1 MAALPEIS
9 IRRPIFATVLNL
21 LLVLVGLVAGTRLA
35 VREYPNIDSP
45 VVTVDTRYVGAS
57 AEVMESQVTKP
68 LEDALSGIEGIDFI
82 RAINRAESSQITV
95 QFRLSRD
102 PDGAANDVRD
112 RVARTR
118 ARLPDD
124 IDDPVIARVEADATP
139 IMWVN
144 VNSDVHSAL
153 EVSEYAD
160 LVAQDRL
167 QTLDGVAQVRLF
179 AERRYSMRIWL
190 DRDRLA
196 AYQVTPGDVQNA
208 LNEQNIEIPAGRIEG
223 KSREFTV
230 LAQTDLNT
238 PEDFQNII
246 LRSSVDGSIV
256 RLKDVAQV
264 VYGPADERQIARYNN
279 RNSIALG
286 IVKQSVANPLD
297 ISAQVRKVLPE
308 IEKLLPQG
316 MRINIAYDSS
326 VFIRQSIA
334 NVFHTIVEATVL
346 VVLVT
351 FLFLRTVRA
360 TLVPLVAIPVSLIG
374 ALILMYVA
382 EFTINTLTM
391 LSMVI
396 AIGLVVDDAIVV
408 LENSYRHLERGLDP
422 LHAAIKS
429 MREISFAVIAM
440 TLTLAAV
447 FAPMAFSTG
456 KTGRL
461 FIEFALTL
469 SAAVLISGFVALTLT
484 PTMCARMLRAKDLHS
499 THGFSKRVE
508 LFLRHIE
515 AHYKSRLGW
524 IMSKKPLT
532 LIVAGICAG
541 LAVLLFISLPRQLT
555 PIEDRGVIFSVTMA
569 PEGSTVWYSDTYLQQ
584 VEQTLQHQPEAAWN
598 FTVVGFPTIVQGY
611 SVLGL
616 KDWGERSR
624 HSTAIVEAIR
634 PRLAQVPGV
643 LAFPINPPSL
653 GQGARSL
660 PIEFVIQSSGS
671 YEDLEKVANTLL
683 GKMRE
688 SPLFRTP
695 DSDLK
700 RNKPEL
706 KVSVDREKTAALGV
720 TVADIGAT
728 LGTALSG
735 TPITRF
741 KRNGEQYDVIV
752 QLADDRRRT
761 PDDLTALYVRGR
773 GDAMIPLQNL
783 VQVRE
788 GVTPRELNRF
798 NKLRAVTITA
808 SLAQGVGIGQGLDFL
823 RQALEKIDST
833 VMSDVAGQSREFK
846 EASSS
851 LGIVFTLALLFIYLV
866 LAAQFE
872 SWRDPLIILLA
883 VPLALFGALLT
894 VWITGGSINV
904 YTQIGLIAL
913 VGLIAKNGIMIV
925 EFANQL
931 RDRGRDAGAAVVE
944 AAAIRLRPIL
954 MTTAATVLGALPLA
968 LASGA
973 GAESRAAIGW
983 IIVGGMSIGTL
994 FTLFI
999 VPVFYQKLSRRKNA
1013 VVIEEERLQG
1023 YNTLHH

>member
-1 MAALPEIS
+1 MVSLPEFS
-9 IRRPIFATVLNL
+9 IRRPVFATVLNL
-21 LLVLVGLVAGTRLA
+21 LLVLVGLVAATRLA

-112 RVARTR
+112 RVTRTR

-144 VNSDVHSAL
+144 VNSEVHSAL
-153 EVSEYAD
+153 EVSEAAD
-160 LVAQDRL
+160 LIVQDRL

-179 AERRYSMRIWL
+179 AERRYSMRVWL

-196 AYQVTPGDVQNA
+196 AYQITPSDVQNA
-208 LNEQNIEIPAGRIEG
+208 LNQQNIEIPAGRIEG

-238 PEDFQNII
+238 PEDFENII
-246 LRSSVDGSIV
+246 LRSNASGSIV
-256 RLKDVAQV
+256 RLKDVAKV
-264 VYGPADERQIARYNN
+264 AYGPADERQIARYNN

-286 IVKQSVANPLD
+286 IIKQSIANPLE
-297 ISAQVRKVLPE
+297 ISSQVRKILPD

-316 MRINIAYDSS
+316 MRINIAYDAS
-326 VFIRQSIA
+326 VFIRQSIR

-351 FLFLRTVRA
+351 FVFLRTLRA
-360 TLVPLVAIPVSLIG
+360 TVVPLVAIPVSLIG
-374 ALILMYVA
+374 ALTLMYA
-382 EFTINTLTM
+382 AGFTINTLTM

-499 THGFSKRVE
+499 TNRFGKWVE
-508 LFLRHIE
+508 ALLERLE
-515 AHYKSRLGW
+515 AGYKHRLIW
-524 IMSKKPLT
+524 ILANQRAVLMG
-532 LIVAGICAG
+532 AGICAG
-541 LAVLLFISLPRQLT
+541 LALLLFSILPRQLT

-584 VEQTLQHQPEAAWN
+584 VEKILQSQSEAVWN

-616 KDWGERSR
+616 KDWDERSR
-624 HSTAIVEAIR
+624 HSSAIVEALR
-634 PRLAQVPGV
+634 PRLGQVPGV

-660 PIEFVIQSSGS
+660 PIEFVLQSSSS
-671 YEDLEKVANTLL
+671 YEELEKVANALL
-683 GKMRE
+683 GRMRE

-706 KVSVDREKTAALGV
+706 KVSVDREKSAALGV
-720 TVADIGAT
+720 AVSDIGTT
-728 LGTALSG
+728 LDAALSG

-761 PDDLTALYVRGR
+761 PDDLTALYVRGS
-773 GDAMIPLQNL
+773 GGAMIPLQNL
-783 VQVRE
+783 VRVRE

-808 SLAQGVGIGQGLDFL
+808 SLTPGTGIGQGLDFL
-823 RQALEKIDST
+823 RRELTKIDAAAI
-833 VMSDVAGQSREFK
+833 SDVAGQSREFK

-851 LGIVFTLALLFIYLV
+851 LGLVFTLALLFIYLV

-872 SWRDPLIILLA
+872 SWRDPLIILLV
-883 VPLALFGALLT
+883 VPLALFGALLA
-894 VWITGGSINV
+894 VWGTGGSINV
-904 YTQIGLIAL
+904 YTQIGLVAL

-931 RDRGRDAGAAVVE
+931 RDRGRDARTAVVE
-944 AAAIRLRPIL
+944 AATIRLRPIL

-968 LASGA
+968 VASGA

-999 VPVFYQKLSRRKNA
+999 VPVFYQRLSRRKSG
-1013 VVIEEERLQG
+1013 VVVEEGRLAD
-1023 YNTLHH
+1023 